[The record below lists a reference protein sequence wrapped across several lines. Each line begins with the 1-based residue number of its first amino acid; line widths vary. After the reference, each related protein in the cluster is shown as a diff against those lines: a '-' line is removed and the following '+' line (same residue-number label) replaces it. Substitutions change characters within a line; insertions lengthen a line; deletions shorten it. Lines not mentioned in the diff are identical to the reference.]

1 MRPRRIKVDASAW
14 LWDVGRVKPTLKI
27 ASVKTPDG
35 EELALFK
42 HDADYSIKVN
52 LQELMTSRAHE
63 SELELARLG
72 CARIK
77 EFPDPAVLIGGLGMG
92 YTLREALDVLKP
104 GAKVV
109 VSELMAGV
117 VEWNEK
123 YFGELNGH
131 PLRDR
136 RVTLKLGDVT
146 AIIRQAEHAYDAIL
160 LDIDNGPEAFT
171 SESNGRL
178 YSPEGLQACM
188 RALTAKGCLAIW
200 SVSSDPAFERRL
212 QQAQLFFRR
221 VPVPA
226 YKGARSRSRHI
237 WVISRDPRSLP
248 GERE

>member
-1 MRPRRIKVDASAW
+1 
-14 LWDVGRVKPTLKI
+14 VKPTLQI
-27 ASVKTPDG
+27 ASAKTPDG

-52 LQELMTSRAHE
+52 RQELMTSRAHE

-77 EFPDPAVLIGGLGMG
+77 GWPDPKVLIGGLGMG
-92 YTLREALDVLKP
+92 FTLREALDLLQP
-104 GAKVV
+104 EATVV
-109 VSELMAGV
+109 VSELMPDV
-117 VEWNEK
+117 VAWNKK

-131 PLRDR
+131 PLRDA

-146 AIIRQAEHAYDAIL
+146 AIIRQAEHAFDAIL

-178 YSPEGLQACM
+178 YRRDGLQACM
-188 RALTAKGCLAIW
+188 RALTAKGCLSIW
-200 SVSSDPAFERRL
+200 SGSADPSFERRL

-226 YKGARSRSRHI
+226 YKGAKSLSRRI
-237 WVISRDPRSLP
+237 WIISRDPRSLP
-248 GERE
+248 GEREKKKGC